1 VSLRDPFVFAIV
13 FGSLPFILR
22 RPHVGV
28 LMWVWISVMNPH
40 RLAWSWAYNFNF
52 AAIIAAVTLLSVAIN
67 KNQRRSIPFNSLTIA
82 LLMFFGWTG
91 VTSMFGFYPEDAL
104 VKWTEFL
111 KTMIMAL
118 MIPMVIYRKEHVRQ
132 LLWVTLLSVAYYG
145 TKGGVWVLL
154 TGGGNRVWG
163 PEQSYIYDNNALAV
177 ALVMMIPLLRY
188 LQLTTTVRHVRW
200 GLTAIMLLCGVSVI
214 GSFSRGALLAIGA
227 MIVFFCWKTKRK
239 LQVMLILALAVPC
252 VLAFMP
258 KEWYARMDTIQT
270 YEQDSSALMRLNAW
284 GAAMNIANDRP
295 LVGGGFEM
303 ESGWIYQKYA
313 PDPKWPPQVPHSIYF
328 QALGE
333 HGYVGLMFFLW
344 LYFLFWRH
352 AAKLIRMTRGR
363 SQLEWAYHFGLM
375 TQVSIIP
382 FLVGGAFL
390 SLILFDVPY
399 YLVMILLVIHRLVN
413 EELSTA
419 GTAETA
425 VPRWR
430 TYSTLSPPPSTSATR
445 G

>member
-1 VSLRDPFVFAIV
+1 MSLRDPFVFAIV

-52 AAIIAAVTLLSVAIN
+52 AAIIAAVTLLSVVIN
-67 KNQRRSIPFNSLTIA
+67 KDQRRSVPFNSLTIA
-82 LLMFFGWTG
+82 VLLFFGWTG
-91 VTSMFGFYPEDAL
+91 VTSVFAFYPDDAI

-111 KTMIMAL
+111 KTLVMAL
-118 MIPMVIYRKEHVRQ
+118 VIPMVIYRKEHIRQ

-145 TKGGVWVLL
+145 TKGGVWVLM

-177 ALVMMIPLLRY
+177 ALVMIIPLLRY

-200 GLTAIMLLCGVSVI
+200 GLTGIMILCGISVI

-227 MIVFFCWKTKRK
+227 MIVFFCWKTKRRV
-239 LQVMLILALAVPC
+239 QVMFILALAVPA
-252 VLAFMP
+252 VLAVMP
-258 KEWYARMDTIQT
+258 QEWYSRMDTIQT
-270 YEQDSSALMRLNAW
+270 YEQDTSALMRLNAW
-284 GAAMNIANDRP
+284 GAAINIANDRP

-303 ESGWIYQKYA
+303 ANGWIYQRYA
-313 PDPKWPPQVPHSIYF
+313 PDPRWPPQVPHSVYF

-333 HGYVGLMFFLW
+333 HGYVGLGFFLW
-344 LYFLFWRH
+344 LYYLFWRH
-352 AAKLIRMTRGR
+352 AGKLIRATRTR
-363 SQLEWAYHFGLM
+363 ANLDWAYHFGLM
-375 TQVSIIP
+375 TQVTIIP

-399 YLVMILLVIHRLVN
+399 YLMMILLVVQRAVN

-419 GTAETA
+419 GAQETA
-425 VPRWR
+425 VPQWR
-430 TYSTLSPPPSTSATR
+430 RYSTLTPPPSTSATR